1 MNYTRFFV
9 NGKMLDAKRLSF
21 TPGVGERVLVN
32 SIPYRVESRSFDID
46 LSTINIHLT
55 EELA

>member
-9 NGKMLDAKRLSF
+9 NGNMIDAKRLSF
-21 TPGVGERVLVN
+21 TPGVGERVLIV
-32 SIPYRVESRSFDID
+32 STPYHVESREFDID
-46 LSTINIHLT
+46 LSTINIYLT